1 MATGPE
7 LTITDPDVHMKLPA
21 GWSPVDL
28 EVYAQGLRQLAASMN
43 DPRITKMTNW
53 QLGLIGDDV
62 MRAAAAGTSQPS
74 GAQAALIV
82 SVLPITGDLQTTVDM
97 RLNDEATNGVPSNVS
112 ELGTTDLAIG
122 PAYCIGLLSEGSLGV
137 ASQTIEYV
145 AQPIGDNAISIGGTA
160 PAGDTDFPDVVRS
173 VALTLTVD

>member
-7 LTITDPDVHMKLPA
+7 LTISDPDVRMSLPE
-21 GWSPVDL
+21 GWSQVDL
-28 EVYAQGLRQLAASMN
+28 EVYAQGLRQLAEALN
-43 DPRITKMTNW
+43 DTRITRMTEW
-53 QLGLIGDDV
+53 QLGLIGDHV

-97 RLNDEATNGVPSNVS
+97 RLADEATNGVPSNVS

-122 PAYCIGLLSEGSLGV
+122 PAYCVGLLSEGDLGV
-137 ASQTIEYV
+137 ASQTIEYI
-145 AQPIGDNAISIGGTA
+145 AHPIGDNAISIGGTA
-160 PAGDTDFPDVVRS
+160 PAGDTDFPDTLRS
-173 VALTLTVD
+173 VALTLAVD